1 MTYNKPT
8 IEVLGDAVS
17 VIQGGKQGPVNDF
30 GQQAVNPP
38 APAYELDE

>member
-8 IEVLGDAVS
+8 IEVLGEAVH
-17 VIQGGKQGPVNDF
+17 VIQGQKDL
-30 GQQAVNPP
+30 QQVDSPSTGATI

>member
-8 IEVLGDAVS
+8 IEVLGEATR
-17 VIQGGKQGPVNDF
+17 VIQGVKNN
-30 GQQAVNPP
+30 QQVDSPSTGATI